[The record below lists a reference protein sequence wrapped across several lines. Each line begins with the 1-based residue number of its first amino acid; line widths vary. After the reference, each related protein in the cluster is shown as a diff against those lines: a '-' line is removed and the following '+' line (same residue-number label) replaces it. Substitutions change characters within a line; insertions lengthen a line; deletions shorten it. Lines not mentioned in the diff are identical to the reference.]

1 MIKVAIAGASGYAG
15 GELVRLLSNHPDV
28 VITHLF
34 VSAQSVDANK
44 SICELYGNLRRKC
57 ALSLEPLDEQVA
69 QGLSKDECDVIFLAT
84 DHKVSHNLAPL
95 FIDNGIVV
103 IDLSGAFRLS
113 DKDTFAKYYGFEYGQ
128 RQTDHKVS
136 HNLAPLFIDN
146 GIVVIDLSGAFRL
159 SDKDTFAK
167 YYGFEYGQRQ
177 AQLLQE
183 RVYGLV
189 DWVDAKKIEEAS
201 LISMPGCYPT
211 ASELAIKPLTANGLL
226 DESMVVVINAVSG
239 VSGAGRK
246 AKLNNSFCEVS
257 LNAYG
262 IFNHRHMPEIAE
274 YAQTKVIFNPHLG
287 NFKRGILATITAKL
301 VSGVSDEQLKNAYES
316 AYGQMDSANCEELNS
331 LVRFKSGTAKL
342 QDVQHE
348 PFCDISYTR
357 DGDYIV
363 ITSAIDNLL
372 KGAASQA
379 IEAMNIHFKL
389 PRCRCLL

>member
-44 SICELYGNLRRKC
+44 AICELYGNLRRKC

-84 DHKVSHNLAPL
+84 DHKVSHDLAPL
-95 FIDNGIVV
+95 FIDNGI
-103 IDLSGAFRLS
+103 I
-113 DKDTFAKYYGFEYGQ
+113 
-128 RQTDHKVS
+128 
-136 HNLAPLFIDN
+136 
-146 GIVVIDLSGAFRL
+146 VIDLSGAFRL

-189 DWVDAKKIEEAS
+189 DWVDAKKIEKAS

-301 VSGVSDEQLKNAYES
+301 VSGVSDEQLKNAYEN
-316 AYGQMDSANCEELNS
+316 AYGQMDSADCDKLNS
-331 LVRFKSGTAKL
+331 LVRFKSGTVKL